1 MEAVSGVSVTR
12 DSLRVMA
19 FIPDDLVSLPA
30 EAETDAQADWAAWVG
45 VSCAVVGGRNALV
58 LVSIAVA
65 ALTGQPGGTAGG
77 TVGGGLVA
85 LARARRPELSGDVE
99 EFTTAD
105 GCAAVALRGLVT
117 RKVRRREVT
126 TGQAQALVV
135 YPAPGA
141 LGVVSG
147 ICFHPDD
154 LDRAVDIVTG
164 IATRMTVTGV
174 TAAA

>member
-1 MEAVSGVSVTR
+1 VSGVSITR

-19 FIPDDLVSLPA
+19 FIPDDLASLPA
-30 EAETDAQADWAAWVG
+30 EADPGADAQADWAAWVG
-45 VSCAVVGGRNALV
+45 ISCTAVGERSALV
-58 LVSIAVA
+58 LVSIAVT
-65 ALTGQPGGTAGG
+65 ALAGQPGGAAGG
-77 TVGGGLVA
+77 GGGLVA
-85 LARARRPELSGDVE
+85 LARAKHPELGGDVE
-99 EFTTAD
+99 EFTTSD
-105 GCAAVALRGLVT
+105 GSAAVTLRGLVT
-117 RKVRRREVT
+117 RAVHGRDIT
-126 TGQAQALVV
+126 TGQVQALVV

-154 LDRAVDIVTG
+154 LKRAADIVAG

>member
-1 MEAVSGVSVTR
+1 VSGVSVTR

-19 FIPDDLVSLPA
+19 FIPDDLISLPPEADGAA
-30 EAETDAQADWAAWVG
+30 EADWAAWVG
-45 VSCAVVGGRNALV
+45 VACAAAGERSAVV
-58 LVSIAVA
+58 LVSMTVTALA
-65 ALTGQPGGTAGG
+65 AKPGGASGAG
-77 TVGGGLVA
+77 LA
-85 LARARRPELSGDVE
+85 AMARARCPELGGDVE
-99 EFTTAD
+99 EFTTSD
-105 GCAAVALRGLVT
+105 GFAAVSLRGLVT
-117 RKVRRREVT
+117 RAVRGRDVI

-135 YPAPGA
+135 YPGPGA

-154 LDRAVDIVTG
+154 LGRAAAIVAG